1 MKKKNLIFESAL
13 SLTISALIVK
23 ILGVVYKV
31 PLSYMLDDRGMGYF
45 NTAYG
50 IYSMFYILS
59 SSGIPKATT
68 CINNLKQ
75 NGFAIQQYVDQNKCA
90 IMYVDT
96 GETGG
101 EMSWPRLLTRDKSR
115 SLTTNVALKWG
126 AINAITN
133 VNQVYCPGIAPY
145 KWVSWKYTYACI
157 NDYRVLPP
165 DRPMTKVEWQ
175 AWRKN
180 FNAIGNG
187 SCIYRPQ
194 FVHNPSTFYLL
205 GDSYSYNTAA
215 GKTPESKQYFRVFQ
229 SSHERPFAAHNG
241 KVSLLFG
248 DGHVSLLDP
257 GELGRKFPGI
267 DGWSGKSAWI
277 DTTGSYVT
285 FN

>member
-1 MKKKNLIFESAL
+1 MPKNKISRSVNFSNKKIYKQKGSEEIFMKKQFTLIELLVVIAIIAILAAILMPAL
-13 SLTISALIVK
+13 SSA
-23 ILGVVYKV
+23 
-31 PLSYMLDDRGMGYF
+31 RER
-45 NTAYG
+45 A
-50 IYSMFYILS
+50 
-59 SSGIPKATT
+59 KATT

>member
-1 MKKKNLIFESAL
+1 MPKNKISRSVNFSNKKIYKQKGTEEIFMKKQFTLIELLVVIAIIAILAAILMPAL
-13 SLTISALIVK
+13 SSA
-23 ILGVVYKV
+23 
-31 PLSYMLDDRGMGYF
+31 RER
-45 NTAYG
+45 A
-50 IYSMFYILS
+50 
-59 SSGIPKATT
+59 KATT

>member
-1 MKKKNLIFESAL
+1 MKKHFTLIELLVVIAIIAILAAILMPAL
-13 SLTISALIVK
+13 SSA
-23 ILGVVYKV
+23 
-31 PLSYMLDDRGMGYF
+31 RER
-45 NTAYG
+45 A
-50 IYSMFYILS
+50 
-59 SSGIPKATT
+59 KATT